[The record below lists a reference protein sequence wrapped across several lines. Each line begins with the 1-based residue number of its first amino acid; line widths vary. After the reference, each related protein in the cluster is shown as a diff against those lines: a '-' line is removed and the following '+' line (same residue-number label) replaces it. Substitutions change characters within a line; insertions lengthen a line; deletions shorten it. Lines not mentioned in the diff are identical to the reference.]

1 MKECKSIIKW
11 LKVRHKGLNTPSP
24 HPPPKK
30 KSEKAIMKTYSIDS
44 LGKLN
49 AVNFILHKDIQ

>member
-1 MKECKSIIKW
+1 MKM
-11 LKVRHKGLNTPSP
+11 TF
-24 HPPPKK
+24 
-30 KSEKAIMKTYSIDS
+30 MKTYSIDS